1 MPRSRRRIRGIAL
14 SVPLLVLPAVA
25 SACTPPMPPDVL
37 AAVAESQI
45 TCHSGDVSVAVPE
58 TFAGSMA
65 AVGASLSG
73 VCPEQTVTEVL
84 PGDPAPVYVTSG
96 IPTDAERTAFAAE
109 QCPSGS
115 TVVIPAFGYQV
126 TAAFNVIG
134 LEGLLFTPEAVAG
147 VLDGSVTSF
156 EDPLIADANAGY
168 DLTGLPEIQV
178 MSLAEPQAS
187 VEAMTAWLGQQ
198 APNAWTRGTVGT
210 LEGSQTFGSTQ
221 ELIDAMYTSD
231 ATFAIM
237 PTTVAVA
244 AGLAPASLPVYPVAE
259 DGSVGEAV
267 GISPD
272 DTQLVK
278 VGAGAT
284 TVTLDGAGTMTASPA
299 IGGIPTPESFDLAAS
314 KVVLQEGQ
322 PLAGWPVVVIA
333 HAMVCDDPADPL
345 PLSFAQYLVRLA
357 GQGSLEGFGL
367 VPLPEPV
374 RFQTFTPLKVTV
386 NTDEPIDP
394 TVLEQQ

>member
-1 MPRSRRRIRGIAL
+1 
-14 SVPLLVLPAVA
+14 
-25 SACTPPMPPDVL
+25 MPPDVL

-45 TCHSGDVSVAVPE
+45 TCQSGDVSVSVPE
-58 TFAGSMA
+58 TFVGSMS
-65 AVGASLSG
+65 AVGAALSG
-73 VCPEQTVTEVL
+73 VCPEQSVTEVL
-84 PGDPAPVYVTSG
+84 PGDPAPVYITSG
-96 IPTDAERTAFAAE
+96 VPTAAEREAFASD
-109 QCPSGS
+109 QCPTGP
-115 TVVIPAFGYQV
+115 TIIVPAFGYQV

-134 LEGLLFTPEAVAG
+134 LEGLLFTPEAIAG
-147 VLDGSVTSF
+147 VLNGTVTSF
-156 EDPLIADANAGY
+156 EDPLIADANEGY

-178 MSLAEPQAS
+178 MSLADPQGS
-187 VEAMTAWLGQQ
+187 VEAMTAWLSAQ
-198 APNAWTRGTVGT
+198 APDAWTRGVVGT
-210 LEGSQTFGSTQ
+210 LEGSQVFATAQ
-221 ELIDAMYTSD
+221 ELIDAMYSSD

-244 AGLAPASLPVYPVAE
+244 AGLAPASLPVYPIAD

-267 GISPD
+267 AISPD

-284 TVTLDGAGTMTASPA
+284 TITIDATGSMTASPG
-299 IGGIPTPESFDLAAS
+299 IGGIPKPESFDLAAS

-322 PLAGWPVVVIA
+322 PLAGWPVVAIA
-333 HAMVCDDPADPL
+333 HAMVCDDPNDPL

-386 NTDEPIDP
+386 NTEEPIDP
-394 TVLEQQ
+394 TVLEQ